1 MNFEEENQKLKN
13 QMTSMEGINFEFVNK
28 AGKIKMIA
36 WGQDYQKWDVEKRLE
51 YAESLASALN
61 DACDLIQ
68 KERNNLAEENKRLF
82 DAALE
87 AEKAMHTLRQTNINI
102 ITSSNQ
108 DKRDQAKIIKELERE
123 ITALKAG
130 ITVS

>member
-1 MNFEEENQKLKN
+1 MNLEEENQLLKN

-28 AGKIKMIA
+28 GGKIKMIA
-36 WGQDYQKWDVEKRLE
+36 WGQDYQKWDVGKRLE

-68 KERNNLAEENKRLF
+68 KERNNFAVENRRLF
-82 DAALE
+82 EAALE

-123 ITALKAG
+123 ITVLKAG